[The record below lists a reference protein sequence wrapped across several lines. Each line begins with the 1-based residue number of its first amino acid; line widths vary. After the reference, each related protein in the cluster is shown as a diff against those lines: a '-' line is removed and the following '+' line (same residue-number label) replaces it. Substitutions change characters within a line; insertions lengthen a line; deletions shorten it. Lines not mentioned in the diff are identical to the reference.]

1 MSPAPSCERR
11 LRLLLDKA
19 RVLLGDFLALRR
31 ELLDAR
37 ATRGKLLDAR
47 VQFRQARAERLALGL
62 HLVEF
67 LVLATQALG
76 YLSGASHLLFR
87 VRKLRAQVHKR
98 FLGAC
103 GARSAGSKAPLHH
116 GERVRWGCP
125 RARPRCEQ
133 ARRDIGG
140 VAQAAQLVAGER
152 EHGRERL
159 AIDIVHE
166 GGVALEAFCIAASG
180 KLDLAAF
187 AIVEEQRAR
196 AVCCLRLVG
205 VAHPARLFPTE
216 EHPADE

>member
-1 MSPAPSCERR
+1 MSPAPSRERR
-11 LRLLLDKA
+11 LRL
-19 RVLLGDFLALRR
+19 LLGDFLALRR

-47 VQFRQARAERLALGL
+47 VQFRQARAEGVTLGL

-87 VRKLRAQVHKR
+87 ARKLRSQVHKR

-103 GARSAGSKAPLHH
+103 GARGAGGKAPLHRR
-116 GERVRWGCP
+116 ERVRRGCP
-125 RARPRCEQ
+125 RARPRREQ
-133 ARRDIGG
+133 ACRNVSG
-140 VAQAAQLVAGER
+140 VAQAAQLVACER

-159 AIDIVHE
+159 AVDVVDKGNI
-166 GGVALEAFCIAASG
+166 ALESLRIAASG

-187 AIVEEQRAR
+187 TIVEEQRAR
-196 AVCCLRLVG
+196 AICCLRLVG

-216 EHPADE
+216 EHSADE